1 MSMVPACFGVVIWPW
16 QAQRI
21 LQPTVQTM
29 GLGIAPT
36 RIRACIIGKRTRDD
50 ARRTRF
56 TEGPDLCLALRSA
69 RRTNRSRIATPNQGN
84 LARDAWLADS
94 GCRADRRRFAHP
106 SNTPIISV
114 M

>member
-1 MSMVPACFGVVIWPW
+1 MSMVPACSGVVDWPW
-16 QAQRI
+16 QAERI

-36 RIRACIIGKRTRDD
+36 RIRACIIGKRTGDD
-50 ARRTRF
+50 TRRTRC

-69 RRTNRSRIATPNQGN
+69 RRTNRSRITTPNQGN
-84 LARDAWLADS
+84 LARDAWLADAGS
-94 GCRADRRRFAHP
+94 RTHRRRFAHP
-106 SNTPIISV
+106 SNAPIISV